1 MLFTAI
7 FLFVS
12 FDILCIK
19 LNISGRVFCFYIE
32 LEFFICCLIFIPFLY
47 DKEKYQKEMKKN
59 LLPLLLKNMF
69 NIETGSNIPVEYV
82 NDISYIKDIN
92 SRHIVKVEKKLRN
105 NSFHGEYNGIKFQM
119 EEAYIYFYDSNS
131 KSRKLS
137 LLFFFELNKPSD
149 IVEINTKESYTYEK
163 AIWGYF
169 IFFVLAVIFI
179 ILSNLQFIGEYIF
192 EENPFITT
200 LIDFVRLIYGLD
212 SGTLLCF
219 ILLIPFAY
227 FVKPSKK
234 TEIGT
239 KDKRVNPQFLN
250 LLNELSDIY
259 DANSVNCRLFNDSLT
274 IVVNTRKDLFEIGD
288 VKPPINQSQSIQAFY
303 RELNIIF
310 KIIDYLV
317 ENNED
322 ITM

>member
-1 MLFTAI
+1 
-7 FLFVS
+7 
-12 FDILCIK
+12 
-19 LNISGRVFCFYIE
+19 
-32 LEFFICCLIFIPFLY
+32 
-47 DKEKYQKEMKKN
+47 
-59 LLPLLLKNMF
+59 MF

-163 AIWGYF
+163 AIWGYL

-227 FVKPSKK
+227 FVKTSKK

-259 DANSVNCRLFNDSLT
+259 DANSVNCRLFNDSIT
-274 IVVNTRKDLFEIGD
+274 IVVNTREDLFEIGD
-288 VKPPINQSQSIQAFY
+288 VKSPINQSKSIQAFY